1 MKIINLTKNFSDKD
15 IEKYINQLKKKY
27 LDPYIEYEDIIEVK
41 VTNYEDYLK
50 FIFKVYDDSNRIIPE
65 TNEKIIREYT
75 LFKIL

>member
-15 IEKYINQLKKKY
+15 IEKYTNQLKEKY

-41 VTNYEDYLK
+41 VTNYGDYLK
-50 FIFKVYDDSNRIIPE
+50 FIFKVYDDSNKIIPE

-75 LFKIL
+75 LFKVL